1 MAVVTHVNA
10 SPVFDL
16 RSAAFTLVVVVL
28 KTTDL
33 AELARELRE
42 RFSAVPDLFDGDPI
56 AIDLSHVRDD
66 ATPIDFERLI
76 ALLREYRMA
85 PIAAKGGSAA
95 HMAAAQA
102 AGLVEAPAGGLVP
115 QATTRS
121 EAGALAPAPAD
132 DPKAAGAE
140 ALAAADAVAAG
151 ENAATN
157 PGAAAKDT
165 AKKTPAGP
173 PQAARSSAAADG
185 AATAH
190 ETAAGTPAA
199 ASTMVVDRPLR
210 SGQRVYAKGCD
221 LVVLAVVSFGAEV
234 MADGSIHVYAPLRG
248 RAMAGV
254 AGNAAAR
261 IFTTCLEPQL
271 VSIAGLYRTAEAGW
285 PDDVY
290 GKPAQIR
297 LDGEKILIEALAQ

>member
-1 MAVVTHVNA
+1 MAAVTHVNA
-10 SPVFDL
+10 STVFDL

-33 AELARELRE
+33 AALAQELRE
-42 RFSAVPDLFDGDPI
+42 RFGAVPDLFDGDPV
-56 AIDLSHVRDD
+56 AIDVSNVRD
-66 ATPIDFERLI
+66 AAAPIDFPALI

-95 HMAAAQA
+95 QMMAAQA
-102 AGLVEAPAGGLVP
+102 AGLVEAPAGGFVHA
-115 QATTRS
+115 ATAQPVVAAMSPATPAAES
-121 EAGALAPAPAD
+121 AAELEPAAVAPSAAAAPKVAAATQGRA
-132 DPKAAGAE
+132 AAGAI
-140 ALAAADAVAAG
+140 AAAAAQG
-151 ENAATN
+151 NT
-157 PGAAAKDT
+157 AAA
-165 AKKTPAGP
+165 
-173 PQAARSSAAADG
+173 
-185 AATAH
+185 
-190 ETAAGTPAA
+190 PAA
-199 ASTMVVDRPLR
+199 ATTMVVDRPLR
-210 SGQRVYAKGCD
+210 SGQRIYAKGCD
-221 LVVLAVVSFGAEV
+221 LVVLAVVSYGAEV

-285 PDDVY
+285 PAEVY

-297 LDGEKILIEALAQ
+297 LDGEKIVVEALAQ